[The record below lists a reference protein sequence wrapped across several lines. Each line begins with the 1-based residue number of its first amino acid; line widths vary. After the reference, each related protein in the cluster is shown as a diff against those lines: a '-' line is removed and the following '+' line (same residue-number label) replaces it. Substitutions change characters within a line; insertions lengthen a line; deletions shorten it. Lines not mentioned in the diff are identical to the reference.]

1 MGPEISTQSLDCTA
15 PSLEIEIEF
24 PELRDG
30 WSAASA
36 YVQVGLLNP
45 RRPMLLHAL
54 GRKEG
59 QQNPPGSSTP
69 LSIRQYSH
77 SELGTGFGE
86 ATPLE
91 GPDTKRLFLSPHPV
105 QARGEVSDVPLDGG
119 SVSL

>member
-1 MGPEISTQSLDCTA
+1 MLRLTASVWIFEERGSLAIELPHGPDNLNPEPRLQT
-15 PSLEIEIEF
+15 PSLEQVEF

-59 QQNPPGSSTP
+59 QQNHRIS
-69 LSIRQYSH
+69 
-77 SELGTGFGE
+77 
-86 ATPLE
+86 
-91 GPDTKRLFLSPHPV
+91 
-105 QARGEVSDVPLDGG
+105 
-119 SVSL
+119 

>member
-1 MGPEISTQSLDCTA
+1 MGPEISTQSPDCTA

-54 GRKEG
+54 GERKV
-59 QQNPPGSSTP
+59 NRIHRDIDPSFNSAIF
-69 LSIRQYSH
+69 S
-77 SELGTGFGE
+77 F
-86 ATPLE
+86 
-91 GPDTKRLFLSPHPV
+91 
-105 QARGEVSDVPLDGG
+105 
-119 SVSL
+119 